1 MTSPADYD
9 LAALENEVLRA
20 LRTGDESHLRVLGYG
35 EVCTVLR
42 LDTDTASYACK
53 RLPPFRHEAGFGR
66 YRHVYEQY
74 ADHLAAAGIRLAPTE
89 LRTLP
94 SPDGGL
100 TAYAIQ
106 PIYPPERVAPTYLA
120 ACDAASGRE
129 LADELTDAVVRV
141 AGPRVGFDAQLAN
154 WVVDDDGGLRYI
166 DLTTPLLR
174 DERGRDRLDVGVF
187 VRSLPWAVRSLA
199 RVVVPRLVLHHF
211 YRPRGILL
219 DVTAN
224 LHKERLAQWIP
235 TFVAAAHRRL
245 DRPITARQVDLYY
258 RAASLM
264 WEAVQQMRRLD
275 RAWQL
280 RVRHR
285 PYRFLLPHPIER

>member
-1 MTSPADYD
+1 MSPADD
-9 LAALENEVLRA
+9 ALAALENEVRRA
-20 LRTGDESHLRVLGYG
+20 LRTGDESHLDVLGYG
-35 EVCTVLR
+35 EVGSVLR
-42 LDTDTASYACK
+42 LDAAGGPYACK
-53 RLPPFRHEAGFGR
+53 RLPPFRHASGFER
-66 YRHVYEQY
+66 YRRVYQDY

-89 LRTLP
+89 LHALP
-94 SPDGGL
+94 AAGGL

-106 PIYPPERVAPTYLA
+106 PIYPPERVAPAYLRS
-120 ACDAASGRE
+120 CDAPSGRA

-174 DERGRDRLDVGVF
+174 DERGREQLDVGVF

-199 RVVVPRLVLHHF
+199 QVVVPRLVLHHF

-235 TFVAAAHRRL
+235 IFVAAAHRRL
-245 DRPITARQVDLYY
+245 DRPITSRQVDLYY
-258 RAASLM
+258 RGVSLM

-280 RVRHR
+280 RVRRR
-285 PYRFLLPHPIER
+285 PYRFLLPHSIER